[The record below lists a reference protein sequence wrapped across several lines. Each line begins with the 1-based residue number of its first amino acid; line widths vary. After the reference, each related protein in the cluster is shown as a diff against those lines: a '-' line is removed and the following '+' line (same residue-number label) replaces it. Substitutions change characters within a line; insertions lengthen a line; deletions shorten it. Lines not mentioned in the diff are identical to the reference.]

1 MLKSLNTL
9 TIASLLWSSAAFAL
23 QPSPD
28 AASAWAAVPGFSAG
42 GQYTATLDQTRNQ
55 WRLQPA
61 DGQDVTIDTG
71 RCATGAMV
79 PAGLWL
85 LVTDGRG
92 RVELVAPSATR
103 LPAGSADRIALRP
116 CDKAQG
122 RELAVPQVLLDL
134 LTSNTGA
141 VYVRN

>member
-1 MLKSLNTL
+1 MSKSLKIL
-9 TIASLLWSSAAFAL
+9 TITSLLCSSAAFAL
-23 QPSPD
+23 SPSPG
-28 AASAWAAVPGFSAG
+28 AGAAWAADPGFSAG

-61 DGQDVTIDTG
+61 DGQDITIDTG

-92 RVELVAPSATR
+92 RVELVAPSVTR
-103 LPAGSADRIALRP
+103 LPAGRADRIALRP

-122 RELAVPQVLLDL
+122 GELAVPQVLLDL
-134 LTSNTGA
+134 LTNNTGA